1 MAKNKILI
9 VDDEKDIL
17 LMLGK
22 RLIAAGYSV
31 LTADNG
37 RDAITIAKSK
47 SPDLIILDVL
57 MPGMDG
63 SEVAEKLK
71 DDSRTQNIPVIFL
84 TALLTKKEEHKKNH
98 IVADNKTFAKPFD
111 PEELLDE
118 IKMLVETVAI

>member
-1 MAKNKILI
+1 MAKKKILI

-17 LMLGK
+17 LMLEK
-22 RLIAAGYSV
+22 RLIAEGYSV

-37 RDAITIAKSK
+37 KDAVTIAKSK

-63 SEVAEKLK
+63 SEVAERLK
-71 DDSRTQNIPVIFL
+71 DNFRTQNIPIIFL
-84 TALLTKKEEHKKNH
+84 TALLTRKEEHEKNR
-98 IVADNKTFAKPFD
+98 IVADNITFAKPFD

-118 IKMLVETVAI
+118 IKMLVETAAI